1 MAMQRIGSMLTRL
14 MQSLLRPFRIA
25 HPLPM
30 GYNDAI
36 HCSVT
41 QRITRVFPEH
51 LSS

>member
-1 MAMQRIGSMLTRL
+1 MGHYLQEETGLV
-14 MQSLLRPFRIA
+14 QSLLRTFRIA

-41 QRITRVFPEH
+41 QHIIRVFPEH